1 MKNPKSAII
10 TASLFCFI
18 MICTAKNDSFKDTLS
33 STIDSVNS
41 TKAVKTSDVA
51 KVVNSAIKD
60 PQKELI
66 NVYKEII
73 VTMKANGSL
82 SKLNK
87 YIYSETGL
95 YMIYTG
101 KDNFSD
107 YEKCQEF
114 PSANGDKDA
123 GSDDYQIFQSA
134 LAKIETSLNLY
145 KI

>member
-1 MKNPKSAII
+1 MNLNCFVKKPNRAII
-10 TASLFCFI
+10 MASLFCFI
-18 MICTAKNDSFKDTLS
+18 MICTAKNDSSKDALS
-33 STIDSVNS
+33 ATIDSVNS

-51 KVVNSAIKD
+51 KVVNSAVKD

-66 NVYKEII
+66 NGYKEII
-73 VTMKANGSL
+73 VTMKANESL

-101 KDNFSD
+101 KYNFSD

-114 PSANGDKDA
+114 PSVKSDKDA
-123 GSDDYQIFQSA
+123 GSDDY
-134 LAKIETSLNLY
+134 
-145 KI
+145 